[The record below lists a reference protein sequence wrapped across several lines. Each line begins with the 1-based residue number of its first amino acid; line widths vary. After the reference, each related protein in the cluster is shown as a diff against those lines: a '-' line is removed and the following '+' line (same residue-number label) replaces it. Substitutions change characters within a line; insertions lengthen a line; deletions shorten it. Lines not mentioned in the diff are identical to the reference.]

1 MRSAAFYSGAR
12 AVQPRKGA
20 KRTIDFK
27 AGLSPNPDRSAP
39 KFRDVIAIFSQ
50 SQLHCLGWHCSLHGP
65 SMRVRASLFLRRRA
79 AGFSRSD
86 STTVRSGFRMRHG
99 PAQVSWASARSD
111 TGGTPAP
118 GARII
123 DVNEYRI
130 DHPVRKLGT
139 RPARE
144 PSPIQHGNLDSAAVG
159 QLGVDTAFDEQF
171 VAGIDFA

>member
-99 PAQVSWASARSD
+99 PAQVSWLRLRPQ
-111 TGGTPAP
+111 PAAIR
-118 GARII
+118 G
-123 DVNEYRI
+123 
-130 DHPVRKLGT
+130 K
-139 RPARE
+139 RPRRA
-144 PSPIQHGNLDSAAVG
+144 PA
-159 QLGVDTAFDEQF
+159 
-171 VAGIDFA
+171 